1 MQQGSVRGRHRRGLT
16 RPSLG
21 WLVVLLCLLS
31 TPLQA
36 VGLVDLD
43 IAPQELTTAL
53 ERFSRATGM
62 AVLVDHALSNR
73 RQTLGVQGRF
83 TPSEGLNV
91 LLRGT
96 GLAAHYAREDAF
108 TLQPVRVREVPVP
121 RGAVPGL
128 SDSNYAA
135 AIQTAIQRNLCASPL
150 TRPGSFRALLQVWI
164 GRDGVIQHSRL
175 VSSTGDPI
183 RDRALVN
190 SMQNL
195 RIDRPAPT
203 SLRQPVT
210 LLLLPDSSGKR
221 MECTAGEGVFGQ

>member
-1 MQQGSVRGRHRRGLT
+1 MAV
-16 RPSLG
+16 
-21 WLVVLLCLLS
+21 LCLLAG
-31 TPLQA
+31 PVPA
-36 VGLVDLD
+36 VDRVDLD

-62 AVLVDHALSNR
+62 AVLVDHGLSSR

-96 GLAAHYAREDAF
+96 GLAAHYARLDAF
-108 TLQPVRVREVPVP
+108 TLQPVRVREVPLP
-121 RGAVPGL
+121 PGAAPGL
-128 SDSNYAA
+128 SDGNYAA
-135 AIQTAIQRNLCASPL
+135 AIQAVIHRNLCASPL
-150 TRPGSFRALLQVWI
+150 TRPGTFRALLQVWI
-164 GRDGVIQHSRL
+164 GRDGVVQHSRL
-175 VSSTGDPI
+175 VSSTGDLM
-183 RDRALVN
+183 RDKALVN

-221 MECTAGEGVFGQ
+221 MECTTGEGVFGQ